1 MRRSPAREYIYT
13 VVIIIICYL
22 IISIFVPE
30 MPGSVQCTERRVQRS
45 VQCGVQAL
53 VSIDQQSEVG
63 VHDGLICYQASQDTN
78 NQDGPSP
85 PGCLITSWSWWLV
98 SSSEVNLKFLSRISE
113 LFSVFFVASQ
123 TNHNPLEQISEWMIL
138 IYSRNNRDIDSELG
152 TFITGKSSKQSW
164 PSDRHSSSHPVMELY
179 ICIVY
184 LDSAFWGADTHN
196 QWFDQH
202 G

>member
-1 MRRSPAREYIYT
+1 
-13 VVIIIICYL
+13 
-22 IISIFVPE
+22 
-30 MPGSVQCTERRVQRS
+30 MPGSVQCTERRVHS

-85 PGCLITSWSWWLV
+85 PGCLITSPLILMIGEFIR
-98 SSSEVNLKFLSRISE
+98 SEFEIPFEDFRIILSFLCRKS
-113 LFSVFFVASQ
+113 
-123 TNHNPLEQISEWMIL
+123 TNHNPLKQISEWIIL

-184 LDSAFWGADTHN
+184 LDSPLWGADTHN
-196 QWFDQH
+196 Q
-202 G
+202 

>member
-85 PGCLITSWSWWLV
+85 PGCLVTSPLILMIGEFIR
-98 SSSEVNLKFLSRISE
+98 SEFEIPFEDFRIILSFLCS
-113 LFSVFFVASQ
+113 
-123 TNHNPLEQISEWMIL
+123 
-138 IYSRNNRDIDSELG
+138 
-152 TFITGKSSKQSW
+152 KS
-164 PSDRHSSSHPVMELY
+164 
-179 ICIVY
+179 
-184 LDSAFWGADTHN
+184 N
-196 QWFDQH
+196 
-202 G
+202 